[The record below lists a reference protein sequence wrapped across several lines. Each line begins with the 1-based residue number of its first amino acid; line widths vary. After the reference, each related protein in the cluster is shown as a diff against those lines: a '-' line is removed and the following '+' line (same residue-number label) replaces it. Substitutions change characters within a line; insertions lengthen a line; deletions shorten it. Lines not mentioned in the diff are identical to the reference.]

1 MSSIFMFL
9 SGLKD
14 VVEVGPLALSHHVN
28 FYAYETF
35 VEINR
40 DFIVNKSSCS

>member
-1 MSSIFMFL
+1 MFL

-35 VEINR
+35 VEIWKGNVPLGH
-40 DFIVNKSSCS
+40 F